1 MPRVVFKRP
10 NAPPREPGN
19 KTEAAAA
26 GERLARQQA
35 GTPRNVADTLRRLR
49 TARASPG
56 LGEPSVASTLSLL
69 QRKAARHA
77 LLAAAES
84 KRAARG
90 DTGS

>member
-1 MPRVVFKRP
+1 VPRVVFKRL
-10 NAPPREPGN
+10 NVIKLRLAGRPGN

-69 QRKAARHA
+69 QRKANA
-77 LLAAAES
+77 LQEATRAAE
-84 KRAARG
+84 AA
-90 DTGS
+90 